1 MNGSIVRICLLLVK
15 GSVLKRVQRNTNN
28 FSEWLVWL
36 ERPNE
41 FSLIG
46 VRVVLTS
53 FFDFILSEARVL
65 ITKVNL
71 FNVTFY
77 FFYILRDM
85 FYVKEQ
91 IQTVTSNLWQIISVD
106 SSPIVFCTALIVRPT
121 LYWKFFPGIFGQIV
135 I

>member
-1 MNGSIVRICLLLVK
+1 MSCLETKKKGPRIVFYVIVFIEREISIVKAEVYAFYMDGSIVRICLLLVK

-28 FSEWLVWL
+28 FSEWLIWL
-36 ERPNE
+36 ERSNE

-85 FYVKEQ
+85 FYVKE
-91 IQTVTSNLWQIISVD
+91 
-106 SSPIVFCTALIVRPT
+106 
-121 LYWKFFPGIFGQIV
+121 
-135 I
+135 

>member
-1 MNGSIVRICLLLVK
+1 MSCLETKKKGPRIVFNVIVFIEREVSIVEAEVYAFYMNGSIVRICLLLMK
-15 GSVLKRVQRNTNN
+15 GSILKRVQRNTNN
-28 FSEWLVWL
+28 FSERLFWL
-36 ERPNE
+36 ERSNE

-77 FFYILRDM
+77 FFDILRDM
-85 FYVKEQ
+85 FYVKE
-91 IQTVTSNLWQIISVD
+91 
-106 SSPIVFCTALIVRPT
+106 
-121 LYWKFFPGIFGQIV
+121 
-135 I
+135 

>member
-1 MNGSIVRICLLLVK
+1 MSCLETKKKGPRIVFYVIVFIEREVSIVEAEIYAFYMNGSIVRICLLLVK

-85 FYVKEQ
+85 FYVKE
-91 IQTVTSNLWQIISVD
+91 
-106 SSPIVFCTALIVRPT
+106 
-121 LYWKFFPGIFGQIV
+121 
-135 I
+135 

>member
-1 MNGSIVRICLLLVK
+1 MSCLETKKKGPRIVFNVIVFIKREVSIVEAEIYAFYMDGSIVRICLLLVK
-15 GSVLKRVQRNTNN
+15 GSVLKRVQRNANN
-28 FSEWLVWL
+28 FSERLVWL
-36 ERPNE
+36 ERSNE

-77 FFYILRDM
+77 FFDILRDM
-85 FYVKEQ
+85 FYIKE
-91 IQTVTSNLWQIISVD
+91 
-106 SSPIVFCTALIVRPT
+106 
-121 LYWKFFPGIFGQIV
+121 
-135 I
+135 

>member
-1 MNGSIVRICLLLVK
+1 MSCLKTKKKGPRIVFYVIVFIEREISIVKAEVYAFYMDGSIVRICLLLVK

-85 FYVKEQ
+85 FYVKE
-91 IQTVTSNLWQIISVD
+91 
-106 SSPIVFCTALIVRPT
+106 
-121 LYWKFFPGIFGQIV
+121 
-135 I
+135 

>member
-1 MNGSIVRICLLLVK
+1 MSCLETKKKGPRIVFYVIVFIEREVSIVEAEIYAFYMNGSIVRICLLLVK

-28 FSEWLVWL
+28 FSEWLIWL
-36 ERPNE
+36 ERSNE

-46 VRVVLTS
+46 VGVVLTS

-77 FFYILRDM
+77 FFDILRDM
-85 FYVKEQ
+85 FYIKE
-91 IQTVTSNLWQIISVD
+91 
-106 SSPIVFCTALIVRPT
+106 
-121 LYWKFFPGIFGQIV
+121 
-135 I
+135 

>member
-1 MNGSIVRICLLLVK
+1 MSCLETKKKGPRIVFNVIVFIKREVSIVEAEIYAFYMDGSIVRICLLLMK
-15 GSVLKRVQRNTNN
+15 GSVLKRVQRNANN
-28 FSEWLVWL
+28 FSERLVWL
-36 ERPNE
+36 ERSNE

-77 FFYILRDM
+77 FFDILRDM
-85 FYVKEQ
+85 FYVKE
-91 IQTVTSNLWQIISVD
+91 
-106 SSPIVFCTALIVRPT
+106 
-121 LYWKFFPGIFGQIV
+121 
-135 I
+135 

>member
-1 MNGSIVRICLLLVK
+1 MSCLETKKKGPRIVFNVIVFIKREVSIVEAEIYAFYMDGSIVRICLLLVK
-15 GSVLKRVQRNTNN
+15 GSVLKRVQRNANN
-28 FSEWLVWL
+28 FSERLVWL
-36 ERPNE
+36 ERSNE

-77 FFYILRDM
+77 FFDILRDM
-85 FYVKEQ
+85 FYVKE
-91 IQTVTSNLWQIISVD
+91 
-106 SSPIVFCTALIVRPT
+106 
-121 LYWKFFPGIFGQIV
+121 
-135 I
+135 